1 MADVSLTVAELE
13 TLCQQLTA
21 SPRAAV
27 TGYQPSA
34 RQVGFFVLVWVA
46 KQQKKQQQRLFQS
59 RADLLAGFDRATLT
73 LHIREV
79 IQQLTL
85 WGEQVTRL
93 KAQDAQEWVLVYK
106 QMEKATKAAA
116 WEQHCS
122 QRTDLIEDA
131 LHRAYLKG
139 LLLVRQLFDADV
151 LENSRDI
158 VALVVDHQAALHNA
172 FDFRS
177 GFYPF
182 VRRIAHN
189 ELVTLLRG
197 DRWLVDQDFEDLELA
212 LPAVGSWQPALCSSA
227 DLPPYSYAPVGD
239 STARQQLTFGGA
251 GAPGMVVVSRPIPAA
266 SLDPDKPIVYA
277 PLSVSGLVIGF
288 NVERVPALDAPEAE
302 QVLSGV
308 RIAQLNLTPRLVAKL
323 LSQSY
328 RQQLS
333 IFSQA
338 PDVEWL
344 LNNPLDLD
352 STLDDARD
360 FFEFVSEVSLDSSG
374 RLLLPSDLRQ
384 LVGIRDEVVMV
395 GLQTRV
401 ELWPT
406 EAWALRDR
414 GRYSPKAGRAPR
426 EGTA

>member
-197 DRWLVDQDFEDLELA
+197 DRWVVDQDFEDLELA
-212 LPAVGSWQPALCSSA
+212 LPAVAAPANPDELDFEAGFAAARAAFRDQLQRLFQVLGDKTVLRSANHKQVVLHTLVGRPQFARALAETGLALPAPFPPLVDRVSDHELAQLFDWLDKAGQPNVNLVRVHRKHAEDRVAAHDPAL
-227 DLPPYSYAPVGD
+227 
-239 STARQQLTFGGA
+239 
-251 GAPGMVVVSRPIPAA
+251 
-266 SLDPDKPIVYA
+266 
-277 PLSVSGLVIGF
+277 GL
-288 NVERVPALDAPEAE
+288 
-302 QVLSGV
+302 
-308 RIAQLNLTPRLVAKL
+308 L
-323 LSQSY
+323 LK
-328 RQQLS
+328 
-333 IFSQA
+333 
-338 PDVEWL
+338 
-344 LNNPLDLD
+344 
-352 STLDDARD
+352 
-360 FFEFVSEVSLDSSG
+360 
-374 RLLLPSDLRQ
+374 RLLAAR
-384 LVGIRDEVVMV
+384 
-395 GLQTRV
+395 
-401 ELWPT
+401 
-406 EAWALRDR
+406 
-414 GRYSPKAGRAPR
+414 
-426 EGTA
+426 